1 MAMGKNLEIQNLKI
15 NTFGFNNQTILD
27 IPYFNME
34 NERELVISG
43 ASGSGKT
50 TFLYAIAGL
59 FLKLDGKV
67 SWDRNNLYNLAPIER
82 DRWRSQNLGIIF
94 QNFQL
99 LDELSVLDNI
109 LVPTGF
115 DSFFCPKDM
124 IYKAEKLADEFSISI
139 HHSSIA
145 HMSRGEK
152 QRIALARALIKD
164 APIILADEPTA
175 SLDEDN
181 ARNILQHLR
190 KISQETDK
198 TLIIVSHDP
207 VIMEQIDNKLVLE
220 HGKIIANNLPNMSNL
235 GAA

>member
-1 MAMGKNLEIQNLKI
+1 MSKSLEIQNLKI
-15 NTFGFNNQTILD
+15 NTFGINNQTILD
-27 IPYFNME
+27 VPYFNLE
-34 NERELVISG
+34 GERELVISG

-67 SWDRNNLYNLAPIER
+67 SWDRSNLYNLASVER

-139 HHSSIA
+139 HNNTIA

-181 ARNILQHLR
+181 ARNIMEHLR
-190 KISQETDK
+190 NISKESQK

-207 VIMEQIDNKLVLE
+207 AIMEQIDNKLVLE
-220 HGKIIANNLPNMSNL
+220 RGKIIENNLPTIPNL

>member
-1 MAMGKNLEIQNLKI
+1 MSKTFEIQNLKI
-15 NTFGFNNQTILD
+15 NTFGVNNQVILD
-27 IPYFNME
+27 IPYFNLE
-34 NERELVISG
+34 AERELVVSG
-43 ASGSGKT
+43 PSGSGKT

-59 FLKLDGKV
+59 FLKLEGKV
-67 SWDRNNLYNLAPIER
+67 SWDRSNLYNLASVER
-82 DRWRSQNLGIIF
+82 DKWRSQNLGIIF

-99 LDELSVLDNI
+99 IDELSVLDNI

-124 IYKAEKLADEFSISI
+124 IHKAEKLADEFSISI
-139 HHSSIA
+139 HNSSIA

-175 SLDEDN
+175 SLDEQN
-181 ARNILQHLR
+181 AQNILEHLR
-190 KISQETDK
+190 NISQENDK

-220 HGKIIANNLPNMSNL
+220 HGKIIENTLPKIPNL